1 MIDGIARN
9 LLLFAGL
16 CTTLGQIWKVTQQ
29 NFYTT
34 SPYTDKHK
42 NILQISVIINLL
54 HWILKILFCLYTNVI
69 KEWNLASRKIWFLG
83 KISFLCGVV
92 AYLSFIRIPQ
102 LEFILIFCRDVYR
115 RKLFDCGISDLKFPH
130 EHPVNPAN

>member
-1 MIDGIARN
+1 MIDGISRN
-9 LLLFAGL
+9 LLLFARL

-42 NILQISVIINLL
+42 NIWKISVIINLL
-54 HWILKILFCLYTNVI
+54 HWILKILFCLSTNVI

-83 KISFLCGVV
+83 KNKLSVWGCG
-92 AYLSFIRIPQ
+92 LSKLHQNSTIRIYSHF
-102 LEFILIFCRDVYR
+102 LSRCVSKEIVWLWNFRF
-115 RKLFDCGISDLKFPH
+115 KISSRTPS
-130 EHPVNPAN
+130 